1 MNKLQTIGILNFLQ
15 TLILFVFLTLYPTT
29 QLAWLWWFA
38 WASFILG
45 VLAFTTLVIL
55 MFTIIMVQ
63 AQRQQGK
70 HGGDYE

>member
-1 MNKLQTIGILNFLQ
+1 MNKLHTIGILSFLQ
-15 TLILFVFLTLYPTT
+15 TTILFVFLTLYPTT

-38 WASFILG
+38 WASFVLG

-55 MFTIIMVQ
+55 TFTIIIVQ

-70 HGGDYE
+70 HRGDYE

>member
-55 MFTIIMVQ
+55 MFTIIIVHT
-63 AQRQQGK
+63 QRQQSK
-70 HGGDYE
+70 NGGDYE